1 MQQPEEGATAV
12 EKVPGEVMAGEQV
25 SSSPEKVAEK
35 NYDSGSTL
43 SGTAK
48 EHGSKTALSLDD
60 DAIFAHLPQHEK
72 DILKKQLDAPVAKIS
87 FFGLYRYASRMD
99 ILILLV
105 SAVCAIAA
113 GAALPLFTVS
123 FDLQSHEHFVAQRKL
138 YPDLELTVRVTD
150 SLRFLDHRFPG
161 HPIEDNV
168 LSRFLPRAHKECPVF
183 RLPRYRRICHRLY

>member
-12 EKVPGEVMAGEQV
+12 EKVPDEVMAGEQI
-25 SSSPEKVAEK
+25 SSSQEKVAEK

-48 EHGSKTALSLDD
+48 ENGSKTALSLDD

-99 ILILLV
+99 ILILVV
-105 SAVCAIAA
+105 SGLCAIAA
-113 GAALPLFTVS
+113 GAAMPLFTVS
-123 FDLQSHEHFVAQRKL
+123 FDLQSHDRSIVQRNQFRSRTNGL
-138 YPDLELTVRVTD
+138 CY
-150 SLRFLDHRFPG
+150 RFSSVP
-161 HPIEDNV
+161 
-168 LSRFLPRAHKECPVF
+168 
-183 RLPRYRRICHRLY
+183 

>member
-12 EKVPGEVMAGEQV
+12 EKIPDEVSAGEQV
-25 SSSPEKVAEK
+25 SSTQEKIAEK

-43 SGTAK
+43 SATAK
-48 EHGSKTALSLDD
+48 DNNGSKTALSLDD

-72 DILKKQLDAPVAKIS
+72 DILKKQLDAPVVKIS
-87 FFGLYRYASRMD
+87 FFGLYRYASKMD

-123 FDLQSHEHFVAQRKL
+123 LVLRK
-138 YPDLELTVRVTD
+138 ENNRSVVQWK
-150 SLRFLDHRFPG
+150 S
-161 HPIEDNV
+161 I
-168 LSRFLPRAHKECPVF
+168 
-183 RLPRYRRICHRLY
+183 